1 MLGTTNIDDQKQLD
15 ALDEL
20 LKKKPHDIKVL
31 MQKAFILYY
40 CFRDH
45 EAIAVYKKV
54 IELDPNFVNAYF
66 WMAECMRDHLANFD
80 EAIAAMNIA
89 LKIDPSRADCHE
101 VLAWCILSLYND
113 TPEYFYHIRKVIELE
128 PTWITPRISLIESL
142 INIGELIEAQKELE
156 ALKMQI
162 KISHKTSFDENI
174 WNMETHYECMITGR
188 YSDMNTKV
196 IEDFQHELDVKL
208 QDRQIE

>member
-80 EAIAAMNIA
+80 EAIAAIMREKGIRCARRTIA
-89 LKIDPSRADCHE
+89 KYRVLMKIATAQQR
-101 VLAWCILSLYND
+101 
-113 TPEYFYHIRKVIELE
+113 RK
-128 PTWITPRISLIESL
+128 
-142 INIGELIEAQKELE
+142 
-156 ALKMQI
+156 
-162 KISHKTSFDENI
+162 F
-174 WNMETHYECMITGR
+174 
-188 YSDMNTKV
+188 
-196 IEDFQHELDVKL
+196 
-208 QDRQIE
+208 